1 MPNTPDQTNLPDQTN
16 PPDQPNT
23 PDQQPNPPDQPN
35 PPAQP
40 NTPDQQPHRA
50 RHHPNPHPHPSPRP
64 HPRKAAGGRVV
75 VLGGG
80 YAGMMAAL
88 RLAPYARVT
97 LVDPGDRLTERVRLH
112 EVAAGRPEVAH
123 SRAELLRG
131 TGVEHLAARATALDP
146 DARAVHTDRGRTL
159 LYDRLVYALGSHTD
173 PRGAGR
179 RSFTAETATAL
190 HQRLLTGPGG
200 ALAVV
205 GGGLTGIE
213 MAAELAEAHPE
224 WEIRLLTAGELGP
237 GLSARGRAHVR
248 TVLDRLRV
256 RVTEGRRVA
265 DADDLDADAVVWTA
279 ALRATGD
286 LARDA
291 GLDTD
296 PATGRIRVDA
306 ALRSVSHPDVY
317 VAGDAAESRSP
328 RGGTLRM
335 ACATALPTGAHAAGG
350 IIAELRGRQPRPLSF
365 SYFVQCVSL
374 GRHDALIQSLR
385 ADDTPRETVLTGRP
399 AAHVKEQVVRS
410 TRHLLTLTAR
420 HPAAVRLI
428 PNFR

>member
-1 MPNTPDQTNLPDQTN
+1 MHAEEDAMN
-16 PPDQPNT
+16 
-23 PDQQPNPPDQPN
+23 
-35 PPAQP
+35 AQEDAMKKM
-40 NTPDQQPHRA
+40 NKIANGVTDHRPRGA
-50 RHHPNPHPHPSPRP
+50 RPRT
-64 HPRKAAGGRVV
+64 RKAASGRVV

-88 RLAPYARVT
+88 RLAPHARVT
-97 LVDPGDRLTERVRLH
+97 LVDPDDRLTERVRLH

-146 DARAVHTDRGRTL
+146 DARVVHTDRGRTL
-159 LYDRLVYALGSHTD
+159 RYDRLVYALGSHTD
-173 PRGAGR
+173 PRGAGQ

-190 HQRLLTGPGG
+190 HRRLLTGPG

-224 WEIRLLTAGELGP
+224 WQVRLLTGGELGP
-237 GLSARGRAHVR
+237 GLSASGRTHVR
-248 TVLDRLRV
+248 TVLDRLHV
-256 RVTEGRRVA
+256 RVTEGRRVT

-317 VAGDAAESRSP
+317 VAGDAAEARSP
-328 RGGTLRM
+328 RAGTLRM
-335 ACATALPTGAHAAGG
+335 ACATALPTGAHAARG
-350 IIAELRGRQPRPLSF
+350 IIAELRGTAPRPLTF
-365 SYFVQCVSL
+365 AYFVQCVSL
-374 GRHDALIQSLR
+374 GRHDGLIQSVR

-399 AAHVKEQVVRS
+399 AALVKEQVVRS
-410 TRHLLTLTAR
+410 TRRFLTLTAR
-420 HPAAVRLI
+420 HPAAIRLI
-428 PNFR
+428 PNVS

>member
-1 MPNTPDQTNLPDQTN
+1 MTNATDRRPRG
-16 PPDQPNT
+16 
-23 PDQQPNPPDQPN
+23 
-35 PPAQP
+35 A
-40 NTPDQQPHRA
+40 
-50 RHHPNPHPHPSPRP
+50 RP
-64 HPRKAAGGRVV
+64 HARNAASGRAV

-88 RLAPYARVT
+88 RLAPHAQVT

-190 HQRLLTGPGG
+190 HQRLLSGPG

-224 WEIRLLTAGELGP
+224 WEVRLLTDGELGP
-237 GLSARGRAHVR
+237 GLSARGRSHVR

-256 RVTEGRRVA
+256 RVTEGQRVA
-265 DADDLDADAVVWTA
+265 AADDLDADAVVWTA
-279 ALRATGD
+279 ALQATAG

-296 PATGRIRVDA
+296 PSTGRIRVDA

-317 VAGDAAESRSP
+317 VAGDAAAARSSRAGS
-328 RGGTLRM
+328 LRM
-335 ACATALPTGAHAAGG
+335 ACATALPTGTHAAGG
-350 IIAELRGRQPRPLSF
+350 IIAEFRGRQPRPLAF
-365 SYFVQCVSL
+365 SYVVQCVSL
-374 GRHDALIQSLR
+374 GRHDGLIQSVR

-410 TRHLLTLTAR
+410 TLRLLRLTAR
-420 HPAAVRLI
+420 HPAALRLI
-428 PNFR
+428 PNFS